1 MANWRGTARS
11 NHFRVKDEFAFRA
24 WAGTLGLDVV
34 ENSGSP
40 GLFSVFPGKT
50 SEDGDWPSSRLRE
63 AGDDF
68 DRDEEERVYFFA
80 ELSEHLADGQVA
92 VLMTAGSEKSSY
104 ITGVAV
110 AVSALGEHIEVSLN
124 DIYAKAAE
132 RFCLPKE
139 HITPASC

>member
-1 MANWRGTARS
+1 MANWCGTARS

-24 WAGTLGLDVV
+24 WAGALGLDVV
-34 ENSGSP
+34 ESSGSP

-63 AGDDF
+63 AGNDF
-68 DRDEEERVYFFA
+68 DRDEEESVDFFA

-92 VLMTAGSEKSSY
+92 VLMTAGSEKSAY

-110 AVSALGEHIEVSLN
+110 AVNALGKHVEVSLN
-124 DIYAKAAE
+124 DIYVKAAE
-132 RFCLPKE
+132 RFCVPKE